1 MGAFAELLRKIGR
14 RLEPLFQPD
23 AERRRQRDEKLMR
36 LVVEQQGVARDTAA
50 RLEQHVDASARLAA
64 RVEALERTHLPELR
78 AAVKGVRAAV
88 GRQERVLKRSRFA
101 DQLLLQQ
108 QSVMRR
114 LDRLASTDRPIL
126 IGPWTGEIGFE
137 LLYWA
142 PFVRWVVATY
152 ELAPSRITLMSRG
165 GTAAWYGSLGSSYVD
180 ALHVVDVGTYRG
192 RTTER
197 KKQRLVSAFDRDL
210 IRRAQARIGTRPALL
225 HPGLMYHL
233 FLPYWKRQASLRRV
247 LDHTRFAR
255 IEADGS
261 PMPPGLP
268 HDYVAA
274 RFYFSSCFP
283 DTPRNREFIATTVAS
298 LAERMHVVLL
308 DPGERVDD
316 HEGAA
321 IAPGERI
328 HRLALAPE
336 TNLAVQTAV
345 IAGARA
351 FVGTYGGFAYLAP
364 LCGVPAAAFYADRNF
379 YAYHLEVAHH
389 ALAAVNGGA
398 LEAIDVSNASLLSSA
413 LRLAEAATQARK

>member
-1 MGAFAELLRKIGR
+1 MGALDDFLRKIGR
-14 RLEPLFQPD
+14 RLEPLLHPD
-23 AERRRQRDEKLMR
+23 AERQRKRNDKLMR
-36 LVVEQQGVARDTAA
+36 LVAEQKRLAEETASQLERHIGGAA
-50 RLEQHVDASARLAA
+50 RVAA
-64 RVEALERTHLPELR
+64 RVEAIEGAHLPDLR

-126 IGPWTGEIGFE
+126 IGPWTGEIGYE

-142 PFVRWVVATY
+142 PFVRWAVATY
-152 ELAPSRITLMSRG
+152 ELAPERITLMSRG
-165 GTAAWYGSLGSSYVD
+165 GTASWYGAIAAAYID
-180 ALHVVDVGTYRG
+180 ALDVVGVGTYRE

-210 IRRAQARIGTRPALL
+210 IRRAQTRIGSRAALL

-247 LDHTRFAR
+247 LDHTRFER
-255 IEADGS
+255 IDPDGS
-261 PMPPGLP
+261 ARPPGLP
-268 HDYVAA
+268 QDYVAA

-283 DTPRNREFIATTVAS
+283 DTPRNREFVSTTIAALS
-298 LAERMHVVLL
+298 ERTQVVLL

-316 HEGAA
+316 HEAA
-321 IAPGERI
+321 PIAPGERL
-328 HRLALAPE
+328 HRLAVADPA

-351 FVGTYGGFAYLAP
+351 FIGTYGGFAYLAP
-364 LCGVPAAAFYADRNF
+364 LCGVPTAAFYADRNF

-389 ALAAVNGGA
+389 ALAAAKGSA
-398 LEAIDVSNASLLSSA
+398 LEAIDVSNASLLGSA
-413 LRLAEAATQARK
+413 LRFYEAEGRR